1 MSCIL
6 PLYGC
11 IESAQL
17 WYTEISS
24 ILHGFVTNPPD
35 PCVRK
40 KMVGKDQFTIIVYVD
55 DLKITCRNKKALLDM
70 ERTLLQKYGQFRTTQ
85 DLVTSYL
92 GCTWDYSETGLVK
105 VSQVGMIQDLI
116 RPGNAL
122 MQTEASN

>member
-1 MSCIL
+1 
-6 PLYGC
+6 
-11 IESAQL
+11 
-17 WYTEISS
+17 
-24 ILHGFVTNPPD
+24 
-35 PCVRK
+35 
-40 KMVGKDQFTIIVYVD
+40 MVGKDQFTIIVYVD